1 MCLNLPLPH
10 LESLAHLHLSKVPQ
24 AFTLL
29 SLLCAAQNLPPP
41 GSPRRLPPPLSPLG
55 PLCLNLGCS
64 VNTIST
70 FPGCKLHLNSQV
82 RWFLNHSL

>member
-29 SLLCAAQNLPPP
+29 SLLCSARNLPPP
-41 GSPRRLPPPLSPLG
+41 GSPPGLPPPLSSLCPLS
-55 PLCLNLGCS
+55 LSLGCS
-64 VNTIST
+64 VNTILT
-70 FPGCKLHLNSQV
+70 FPGCKLHLKSQV
-82 RWFLNHSL
+82 EWFLNHPL